1 MSIIYEDLLKRTS
14 YRTFLKGIAFAFV
27 VLLVSQ
33 LLQNLLVWFVS
44 LDKIEWMKSL
54 SKWYAIRGVFSEQL
68 FISLVGAILTLVVY
82 INKEFWKIHKDCKEL
97 ETILS
102 VFNRSLPHSK
112 SLLSEMRYRAFL
124 VAHGGED
131 AAKITNRI
139 DPKLFSSL
147 DYGNKIVTKTP
158 PPIRLDEQYIDDIFN
173 KNVNTIYTLWTE
185 EPSTWLDPM
194 MQFYLAN
201 LGIRNL
207 TELVNRLG
215 NGLDIYNRDS
225 VEYRSF
231 ESYKQS
237 MLATKGFKMARIV
250 LLKEEWFKLY
260 EDELAILLAISEIFH
275 LPFFL
280 LKRKH

>member
-1 MSIIYEDLLKRTS
+1 M
-14 YRTFLKGIAFAFV
+14 
-27 VLLVSQ
+27 
-33 LLQNLLVWFVS
+33 
-44 LDKIEWMKSL
+44 
-54 SKWYAIRGVFSEQL
+54 
-68 FISLVGAILTLVVY
+68 
-82 INKEFWKIHKDCKEL
+82 
-97 ETILS
+97 
-102 VFNRSLPHSK
+102 
-112 SLLSEMRYRAFL
+112 
-124 VAHGGED
+124 
-131 AAKITNRI
+131 
-139 DPKLFSSL
+139 
-147 DYGNKIVTKTP
+147 
-158 PPIRLDEQYIDDIFN
+158 
-173 KNVNTIYTLWTE
+173 WTE

-275 LPFFL
+275 LPCFL